1 MARSPRSREG
11 RMPLRAHF
19 AEFRKRLVLVAVGI
33 LLGAIGGWFI
43 YEPVFQLLQDPLME
57 AAATRDTAIAL
68 NFTGAFSALDMRFK
82 VSFFLGLIASSPWWL
97 YQLWAFITPGLT
109 RKERRYT
116 VGFMA
121 VAVPLFLAGTL
132 MAWWV
137 LPRAV
142 VLLVEFVP
150 DGALNLQDA
159 QGYLTFVMRIILAFG
174 IAFLLPVVMVAV
186 NFAGI
191 VRASTF
197 GKAWRWAVMIAFIFA
212 AMMTPT
218 ADVLTMFLLALPI
231 CVLYFLALG
240 LCHLR
245 DRSVD
250 RRRAKIEAENPL

>member
-1 MARSPRSREG
+1 MSLRS
-11 RMPLRAHF
+11 HF
-19 AEFRKRLVLVAVGI
+19 AEFRKRLVLVAAGV
-33 LLGAIGGWFI
+33 LLGAIGGWFV
-43 YEPVFQLLQDPLME
+43 YEPVFQILQDPLMD
-57 AAATRDTAIAL
+57 AAATRETAIAL
-68 NFTGAFSALDMRFK
+68 NFNGAFTALDMRFK

-109 RKERRYT
+109 RRERRYT
-116 VGFMA
+116 VGFVA
-121 VAVPLFLAGTL
+121 AAVPLFLAGGL

-142 VLLVEFVP
+142 VLLVDFVP

-159 QGYLTFVMRIILAFG
+159 QGYLIFVMRIMLAFG
-174 IAFLLPVVMVAV
+174 IAFLLPVIMVAV
-186 NFAGI
+186 NFAGV

-197 GKAWRWAVMIAFIFA
+197 RGAWRWAVMLAFIFA

-231 CVLYFLALG
+231 VALYFAALG

-245 DRSVD
+245 DRSTD
-250 RRRAKIEAENPL
+250 RRRARTEAEDSL